1 MRKETNDWEEILSK
15 LFAVFIIILFSV
27 ISFAVTLF
35 GIYLIVKVV
44 LYAIGS
50 GE

>member
-1 MRKETNDWEEILSK
+1 MRKTNDLEETLAK
-15 LFAVFIIILFSV
+15 LFAIFIIILFSV

-44 LYAIGS
+44 MYAIG
-50 GE
+50 GG